1 MTTPTPTD
9 ADDDGDFNDQS
20 ITVSWSRINWIQ
32 IQSPIRSPNQLS
44 IVKNKSKPNQNLI
57 IISIII
63 VIVIVIATSHNTTA
77 LPC

>member
-32 IQSPIRSPNQLS
+32 IQSPNQVS
-44 IVKNKSKPNQNLI
+44 KSVVNCQKQIKAKSKFDYY
-57 IISIII
+57 
-63 VIVIVIATSHNTTA
+63 
-77 LPC
+77 